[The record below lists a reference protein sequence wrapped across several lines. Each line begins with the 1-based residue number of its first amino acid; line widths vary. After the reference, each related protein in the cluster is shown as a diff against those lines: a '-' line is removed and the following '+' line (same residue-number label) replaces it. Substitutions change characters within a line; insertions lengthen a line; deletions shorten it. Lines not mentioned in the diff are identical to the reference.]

1 MPTYFRQSVFLLN
14 METPLKK
21 LIMYLLSKVS
31 KNLHGNFMQALVLHT
46 LVKSPAQGNKGG
58 RCVHCLAGED
68 GGRRRS
74 NHDSGT
80 LMQGEYTNQR
90 LFMIASIVASEWPI
104 SKPQPLSPTL
114 NLCMLHLVTKEKK
127 FFSSAPPP
135 ISGLQLG
142 GQGFPMDG
150 GNNSGGELYTQLYR
164 LRCLDKS
171 RLC

>member
-21 LIMYLLSKVS
+21 IIMYLLSKVS

-46 LVKSPAQGNKGG
+46 LVKSPAQGNGGG

-90 LFMIASIVASEWPI
+90 LFMIASIVASE
-104 SKPQPLSPTL
+104 
-114 NLCMLHLVTKEKK
+114 
-127 FFSSAPPP
+127 
-135 ISGLQLG
+135 
-142 GQGFPMDG
+142 
-150 GNNSGGELYTQLYR
+150 
-164 LRCLDKS
+164 
-171 RLC
+171 